1 MPETDVSDGSTLTQ
15 PELWPFSN
23 QQTTL
28 SQMCQKNYPCN
39 GEGTPKMPKGEVYSL
54 VGVSLSTDWSLKPVF
69 VKGMKSVCLCAVF
82 LFLHS
87 PLLFLPFSW
96 AIVQSGGELA
106 ASLNLCSPKARHS
119 CKHFAHG
126 FFSPTSR
133 VLSCSRRSF
142 LFAIPSDRA
151 EQGQCFIPRVVK
163 GARASE

>member
-126 FFSPTSR
+126 FFFSYFQGPQLLQKKFPVCHSVR
-133 VLSCSRRSF
+133 QGRARSM
-142 LFAIPSDRA
+142 LHPQS
-151 EQGQCFIPRVVK
+151 
-163 GARASE
+163 S